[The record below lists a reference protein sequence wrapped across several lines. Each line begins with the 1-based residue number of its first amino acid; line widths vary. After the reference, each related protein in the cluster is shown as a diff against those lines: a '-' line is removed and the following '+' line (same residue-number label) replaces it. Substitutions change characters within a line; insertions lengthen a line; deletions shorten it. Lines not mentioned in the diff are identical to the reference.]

1 MRKAKDRKSLRKDR
15 VVNVRMTSDDIIEI
29 MRLSRDNK
37 VSVSELIRQRVLN
50 LNPNRNK
57 NK

>member
-1 MRKAKDRKSLRKDR
+1 MRKAKSMRQVKDQR
-15 VVNVRMTSDDIIEI
+15 ISVRLTSNDIIEI
-29 MRLSRDNK
+29 LKLSRDNK

>member
-1 MRKAKDRKSLRKDR
+1 MRKARDKKNLRKDKMI
-15 VVNVRMTSDDIIEI
+15 NVRMTSDDIIEI

-50 LNPNRNK
+50 INPNRNK
-57 NK
+57 